1 MENNFVYRSWEC
13 IIWKDYCYSSSFW
26 KPIWAA
32 DTSIGITFSI
42 TLLLAKPLFTCQR
55 NILLGKRGCWEK
67 GFLGS
72 QNQESKSG
80 IHQLSHRGHWTDLVP
95 LFLQKVRDH
104 SAWISFW
111 LCPSP
116 AVNKICIQWGAI
128 SSPFFFYGGLIKDSR
143 INGAELLCPE
153 CISMFFGHLSFPR
166 DLITGGFHHYHQHL
180 EELIIGTWFCADL
193 QQQGFSSTHQR
204 WRNVNGLS
212 FPLANASSR
221 IVNSFFL
228 WLLSVSPICQD
239 LT

>member
-80 IHQLSHRGHWTDLVP
+80 IHQLSHREDIEQTWFFYFTKSKDFFLAWSFSCCKQNLYSMGGH
-95 LFLQKVRDH
+95 
-104 SAWISFW
+104 
-111 LCPSP
+111 
-116 AVNKICIQWGAI
+116 IQ
-128 SSPFFFYGGLIKDSR
+128 SLLFYGGLIKDSR

-153 CISMFFGHLSFPR
+153 CISMFFGHLSS
-166 DLITGGFHHYHQHL
+166 L
-180 EELIIGTWFCADL
+180 ET
-193 QQQGFSSTHQR
+193 SSLVAFTTTINIQR
-204 WRNVNGLS
+204 
-212 FPLANASSR
+212 SS
-221 IVNSFFL
+221 
-228 WLLSVSPICQD
+228 
-239 LT
+239 